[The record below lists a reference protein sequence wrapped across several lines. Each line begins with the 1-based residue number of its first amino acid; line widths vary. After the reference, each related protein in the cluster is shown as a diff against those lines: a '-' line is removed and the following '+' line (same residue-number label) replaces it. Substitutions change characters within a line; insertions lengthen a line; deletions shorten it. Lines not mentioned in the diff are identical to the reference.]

1 MLPAMMSR
9 MPISVLLVVLMVS
22 LGQGEDKSVTV
33 DFIEPLSVLKDKVPV
48 EVTCSFS
55 RSGTGVKSTKSLT
68 LLRSK
73 TYDNPSYETV
83 VTVTPGK
90 VDLGLSETE
99 ITASGKITR
108 WRPSELSVKY
118 SAPNTGY
125 CYFYKC
131 VAEGVDKKGETKT
144 LFKTIPN
151 VCLEKP
157 PTDAELLHKIGAAD
171 EAVEELKETMGQCC
185 SELKTFAEHIKAN
198 EEKIQELYN
207 KVSLSFKMSAIDLDQ
222 YVLSDIFRDSV
233 YVISRVD
240 ASFEL
245 EKNNQICKEMGG
257 YLAEV
262 DDREEEDFLG
272 NFATETAGKIFV
284 YIGIND
290 VEKEGEYVYY
300 TSKKPLVVANF
311 KWWYNNPDDYNK
323 NEDCMNVDIKGLND
337 LDCFRK
343 ARFMC
348 EIPLH

>member
-1 MLPAMMSR
+1 
-9 MPISVLLVVLMVS
+9 
-22 LGQGEDKSVTV
+22 
-33 DFIEPLSVLKDKVPV
+33 
-48 EVTCSFS
+48 
-55 RSGTGVKSTKSLT
+55 
-68 LLRSK
+68 
-73 TYDNPSYETV
+73 
-83 VTVTPGK
+83 
-90 VDLGLSETE
+90 
-99 ITASGKITR
+99 
-108 WRPSELSVKY
+108 
-118 SAPNTGY
+118 
-125 CYFYKC
+125 
-131 VAEGVDKKGETKT
+131 
-144 LFKTIPN
+144 
-151 VCLEKP
+151 
-157 PTDAELLHKIGAAD
+157 
-171 EAVEELKETMGQCC
+171 MGQCC

-207 KVSLSFKMSAIDLDQ
+207 KVSLSFKMSAIDMDQ

-262 DDREEEDFLG
+262 DDKEEENFPG
-272 NFATETAGKIFV
+272 SFATETAGKLFV

-323 NEDCMNVDIKGLND
+323 NEDCMNVDMNGMND

-348 EIPLH
+348 EIPLN